1 MEKKVTKSPTYKK
14 TDLSKQKML
23 AALEKTLGVVT
34 TAARSAGIDRKTH
47 YEWLK
52 IDSDYAKA
60 VENIEDIAIDFG
72 ESALHKRMN
81 EGSDAAIIFYLKTKA
96 KKRGYIERSEI
107 DFTKRIPD
115 FSGLTTDEL
124 RAALGEDN
132 EQ

>member
-52 IDSDYAKA
+52 IK
-60 VENIEDIAIDFG
+60 G
-72 ESALHKRMN
+72 
-81 EGSDAAIIFYLKTKA
+81 
-96 KKRGYIERSEI
+96 
-107 DFTKRIPD
+107 
-115 FSGLTTDEL
+115 
-124 RAALGEDN
+124 
-132 EQ
+132 